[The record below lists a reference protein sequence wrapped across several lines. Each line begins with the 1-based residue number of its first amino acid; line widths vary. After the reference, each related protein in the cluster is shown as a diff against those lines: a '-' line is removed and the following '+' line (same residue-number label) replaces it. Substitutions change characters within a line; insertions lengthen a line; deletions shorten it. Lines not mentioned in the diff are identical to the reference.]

1 MVAPFWKRAYLALL
15 SSTFVLLLASCDNNR
30 SLPKTPEK
38 PMAHIPNK
46 VPSEAA
52 TAGNFQA
59 VIHLVDIA
67 KLSQSP
73 TTNRDYSTN
82 TLYLWNDKN
91 CDALASLSSSWNDT
105 SATPTG
111 SDSYG
116 PYWVIPLTKNEGCIN
131 FIVRDGNNNKLIDSD
146 LKISFS
152 DFSNRTVSV
161 IPGNYQIYGSR
172 AAAFNSVFG
181 VSQASAHWVDNQTL
195 LWSGGADK
203 PYVRLYYN
211 RNGKVEANDEGNFID
226 SYLTLTPTTLSQ
238 KTAERFPH
246 LKKLTAFRLP
256 EDTDVDTLLTG
267 ELVALATNEAGLLLS
282 ATQVQTAGVLDDRF
296 ANVADTLEYGA
307 LINDT
312 GVTFRLWAPT
322 AQHVGLVIYDA
333 NKQIIANHA
342 MKRDPASGSWSWQGD
357 KELVGAYYRY
367 ALTVYHPYS
376 RHVEHYEVTDPYSHS
391 LSTNSEYSQVI
402 NLDDEA
408 LKPQNWDS
416 LIMPRSQNTPA
427 DIARMT
433 IYEAHIRDLS
443 VADGTVTETWRGKYL
458 ALTADNSDMFKH
470 LKTLSQAGVTH
481 MELLPVFDVASIN
494 EFSNEVADLNHPFSR
509 LCQVNPRVK
518 NSRFANYCSGS
529 QTVGEVLQAL
539 QRGDNANNPQV
550 QELNAMIAETDS
562 YNWGYDPFHYSV
574 PEGSYATD
582 AEGSV
587 RINEFRAMIQAIK
600 QQLGMNVIMDVAY
613 NHTNA
618 AGPAHRSSVL
628 DKVVPWYYHRLDE
641 ITGNVESNTCCHD
654 TAPEHRMFAKL
665 IEDSLV
671 TWVKDYKIDAF
682 RFDLMGYHPKAQMLS
697 ALAKV
702 RGINP
707 SVYFFG
713 EGWNSGQ
720 DDRFEIASQIN
731 LKGTGIGT
739 FSDRL
744 RDAVQGGGPFDS
756 ADTIRINQGVG
767 NGAGTLLNEMAW
779 LDVNETRH
787 LADLVRLGMA
797 GNLADFVLINKDGAV
812 KTGREINY
820 KGAIAGYAADPI
832 EVINYVSKHDNQTLW
847 DIISYKAAREANLA
861 TRVRMQA
868 ISLATTFLGQGLAFA
883 QHGSELLRSKS
894 FTRDSYNSGDWFNRV
909 SYTYQ
914 DNNYDVGMP
923 DQRVDGENYALIEKV
938 KNVVDKPG
946 RTELLQMTAFYQE
959 LLRLRQY
966 SPLMT
971 LGDGTSVKQR
981 VDFRNV
987 GPHQQ
992 LGLLVMTIDDG
1003 NTTGDDRDSRF
1014 DGLVVMINAAPYPA
1028 TVRDLNVRGLK
1039 LNDIQ
1044 RELGHTSLAA
1054 GTRIAKDGT
1063 VTLPAWSVA
1072 VLVLPQY
1079 GKRGIGLPVRRK

>member
-1 MVAPFWKRAYLALL
+1 MVTHFDKKAYQALL
-15 SSTFVLLLASCDNNR
+15 SGTFVLLAGCDNNNP
-30 SLPKTPEK
+30 LLDTLEE
-38 PMAHIPNK
+38 PMAHFSIKIPG
-46 VPSEAA
+46 EAA
-52 TAGNFQA
+52 RAGDLQA

-67 KLSQSP
+67 ELSQNNP

-82 TLYLWNDKN
+82 SLYLWNDSS
-91 CDALASLSSSWNDT
+91 CDALAFPSLNWNDT

-116 PYWVIPLTKNEGCIN
+116 PYWVVPLTKNEGCIN
-131 FIVRDGNNNKLIDSD
+131 FIVRDGNNIKLIDSD

-152 DFSNRTVSV
+152 DFSDRTVSV
-161 IPGNYQIYGSR
+161 VPGSNQIYSSR
-172 AAAFNSVFG
+172 AAAFESVFG

-203 PYVRLYYN
+203 PYVRLYHS
-211 RNGKVEANDEGNFID
+211 RSKVVANDQGDFTD
-226 SYLTLTPTTLSQ
+226 SYLALTPTTLNQ
-238 KTAERFPH
+238 KTADRFPH
-246 LKKLTAFRLP
+246 LKKLTAFHLP
-256 EDTDVDTLLTG
+256 EDTDVETLLTG
-267 ELVALATNEAGLLLS
+267 DLVALATNKEGLLLS

-296 ANVADTLEYGA
+296 ADAAETLEYGA
-307 LINDT
+307 LISDA

-322 AQHVGLVIYDA
+322 AQNVGVVIYDA
-333 NKQIIANHA
+333 NKQVIANHP
-342 MKRDPASGSWSWQGD
+342 MSRDPASGSWSWQGD
-357 KELVGAYYRY
+357 EALVGAYYRY
-367 ALTVYHPYS
+367 ALTVYHPRS
-376 RHVEHYEVTDPYSHS
+376 RNVEHYEVTDPYSHS
-391 LSTNSEYSQVI
+391 LSTNSEYSQVV

-416 LIMPRSQNTPA
+416 LIMPRSQSTPA

-433 IYEAHIRDLS
+433 IYESHVRDLS
-443 VADGTVTETWRGKYL
+443 VADSTVPEAWRGKYL
-458 ALTADNSDMFKH
+458 ALTANNSDMFKH
-470 LKTLSQAGVTH
+470 LKALSQAGVTH
-481 MELLPVFDVASIN
+481 MELLPVFDLASVN
-494 EFSNEVADLNHPFSR
+494 EFSDQVADLNHPFSR
-509 LCQVNPRVK
+509 LCQVNTMVR
-518 NSRFANYCSGS
+518 NSRFADYCNSS
-529 QTVGEVLQAL
+529 QTVGEVLQEL
-539 QRGDNANNPQV
+539 QSSDSASNPQV

-587 RINEFRAMIQAIK
+587 RIKEFRAMIQAIK
-600 QQLGMNVIMDVAY
+600 QQLGMNVVMDVAY

-618 AGPAHRSSVL
+618 AGPTDRSSVL
-628 DKVVPWYYHRLDE
+628 DKIVPWYYHRLNE
-641 ITGNVESNTCCHD
+641 ISGNVESNTCCHD

-682 RFDLMGYHPKAQMLS
+682 RFDLMGFHPKAQILL

-702 RGINP
+702 RAINP

-720 DDRFEIASQIN
+720 GDRFEIASQIN

-756 ADTIRINQGVG
+756 ADSIRINQGVG
-767 NGAGTLLNEMAW
+767 NGAGTLPNEQTWLNA
-779 LDVNETRH
+779 NEVRH

-797 GNLADFVLINKDGAV
+797 GNLADFVLIDKDGAV
-812 KTGREINY
+812 KTGREIDY

-847 DIISYKAAREANLA
+847 DIISYKAAREADLA

-894 FTRDSYNSGDWFNRV
+894 FTRDSYNAGDWFNRV

-923 DQRVDGENYALIEKV
+923 GLRDDGGNYALIERV
-938 KNVVDKPG
+938 KNVVDKPSQ
-946 RTELLQMTAFYQE
+946 TELLQMTAFYQE
-959 LLRLRQY
+959 LLRLRQF

-971 LGDGTSVKQR
+971 LGDGASVKQR
-981 VDFRNV
+981 VDFRNI
-987 GPHQQ
+987 GPNQQ

-1003 NTTGDDRDSRF
+1003 NTIDDDRDLRF
-1014 DGLVVMINAAPYPA
+1014 DGLVVVINAAPWFA
-1028 TVRDLNVRGLK
+1028 TVRDLNVKGLK

-1044 RELGHTSLAA
+1044 SELGNTSLAA
-1054 GTRIAKDGT
+1054 GIKIAKDGA

-1072 VLVLPQY
+1072 VLVLPQD
-1079 GKRGIGLPVRRK
+1079 GVRGTGLPVRRK

>member
-1 MVAPFWKRAYLALL
+1 MVAHFVKQAYRALL
-15 SSTFVLLLASCDNNR
+15 SSTFVLLAGCDNNG
-30 SLPKTPEK
+30 SSSNTPQEPIAHLPIK
-38 PMAHIPNK
+38 IPG
-46 VPSEAA
+46 EAA
-52 TAGNFQA
+52 RAGDLQA

-73 TTNRDYSTN
+73 TTNHDYSTN

-91 CDALASLSSSWNDT
+91 CDSLASPSLSWNDF
-105 SATPTG
+105 SAIPTG

-116 PYWVIPLTKNEGCIN
+116 PYWVVPLNKNEGCIN
-131 FIVRDGNNNKLIDSD
+131 FIVRDGNNTKLIDSD
-146 LKISFS
+146 LRISFS
-152 DFSNRTVSV
+152 DFSNRTISV
-161 IPGNYQIYGSR
+161 IPGSNQIYSSR
-172 AAAFNSVFG
+172 AEAFESVFG

-203 PYVRLYYN
+203 PYVRLYHS
-211 RNGKVEANDEGNFID
+211 RSKVVANDQGNFTD
-226 SYLTLTPTTLSQ
+226 SYLALTPTTLSQ
-238 KTAERFPH
+238 KTADRFPH
-246 LKKLTAFRLP
+246 LKNLTAFRLP
-256 EDTDVDTLLTG
+256 EDTDIETLLTG
-267 ELVALATNEAGLLLS
+267 DLVVLATNKEGLLLS
-282 ATQVQTAGVLDDRF
+282 ATQVQTVGVLDDRF
-296 ANVADTLEYGA
+296 ADAAEKLEYGA
-307 LINDT
+307 LISDA

-322 AQHVGLVIYDA
+322 AQNVGLVIYNTD
-333 NKQIIANHA
+333 KQIIANHP
-342 MKRDPASGSWSWQGD
+342 MNRDPASGAWSWQGD

-367 ALTVYHPYS
+367 ALTVYHPRS
-376 RHVEHYEVTDPYSHS
+376 RNVEHYEVTDPYSHS

-416 LIMPRSQNTPA
+416 LIMPRSQSTPA
-427 DIARMT
+427 DIARMA
-433 IYEAHIRDLS
+433 IYEAHVRDLS
-443 VADGTVTETWRGKYL
+443 VADSTVPEAWRGKYL
-458 ALTADNSDMFKH
+458 ALTANNSDMFKH
-470 LKTLSQAGVTH
+470 LKALSQAGVTH
-481 MELLPVFDVASIN
+481 MELLPVFDLASVN
-494 EFSNEVADLNHPFSR
+494 EFSDQVADLNHPFSR
-509 LCQVNPRVK
+509 LCQVNPMVRK
-518 NSRFANYCSGS
+518 SRFADYCNSS
-529 QTVGEVLQAL
+529 QTVGEVLQEL
-539 QRGDNANNPQV
+539 LSGDNADNPQV

-587 RINEFRAMIQAIK
+587 RIKEFRAMIQAIK
-600 QQLGMNVIMDVAY
+600 QQLGMNVVMDVAY

-618 AGPAHRSSVL
+618 AGPTDRSSVL
-628 DKVVPWYYHRLDE
+628 DKIVPWYYHRLNE
-641 ITGNVESNTCCHD
+641 ISGNVESNTCCHD

-682 RFDLMGYHPKAQMLS
+682 RFDLMGFHPKAQMLS

-702 RGINP
+702 RAINP

-720 DDRFEIASQIN
+720 DDRFEMASQIN

-756 ADTIRINQGVG
+756 ADSIRINQGVG
-767 NGAGTLLNEMAW
+767 NGAGTLPNEQTWLNA
-779 LDVNETRH
+779 NEVRH

-797 GNLADFVLINKDGAV
+797 GNLADFVLIDKDGAV
-812 KTGREINY
+812 KTGREIDY

-847 DIISYKAAREANLA
+847 DLISYKAAREADLA

-894 FTRDSYNSGDWFNRV
+894 FTRDSYNAGDWFNRV

-923 DQRVDGENYALIEKV
+923 GLRNDGGNYALIERV

-946 RTELLQMTAFYQE
+946 QTELLQMTAFYQE
-959 LLRLRQY
+959 LLRLRQF

-971 LGDGTSVKQR
+971 LGDGASVKQR

-987 GPHQQ
+987 GPNQQ
-992 LGLLVMTIDDG
+992 IGLLVMTIDDG
-1003 NTTGDDRDSRF
+1003 NTTDDDRDLRF
-1014 DGLVVMINAAPYPA
+1014 DGLVVMINAAPWVA
-1028 TVRDLNVRGLK
+1028 TVKDLNVKGLK

-1044 RELGHTSLAA
+1044 SELGNTSLAA
-1054 GTRIAKDGT
+1054 GIKIAKDGA
-1063 VTLPAWSVA
+1063 VTLPAWSVV
-1072 VLVLPQY
+1072 VLVLPQ
-1079 GKRGIGLPVRRK
+1079 GGVRGTGLPVRRK

>member
-1 MVAPFWKRAYLALL
+1 MVAHFGKKAYRALL
-15 SSTFVLLLASCDNNR
+15 SGTFVLLSGCDSNGPSFNP
-30 SLPKTPEK
+30 SKE
-38 PMAHIPNK
+38 PMAHLPIKIPG
-46 VPSEAA
+46 EAA
-52 TAGNFQA
+52 RAGDLQA

-67 KLSQSP
+67 ALNKSNSI
-73 TTNRDYSTN
+73 TARDYSTN
-82 TLYLWNDKN
+82 SLYLWNDRN
-91 CDALASLSSSWNDT
+91 CDSLASPSLNWNDT

-116 PYWVIPLTKNEGCIN
+116 PYWVVPLTKNEGCIN
-131 FIVRDGNNNKLIDSD
+131 FIVRDGNNTKLIDSD
-146 LKISFS
+146 LRISFS
-152 DFSNRTVSV
+152 DFSNRTISV
-161 IPGNYQIYGSR
+161 IPGSNQIYGSR
-172 AAAFNSVFG
+172 AEAFNSVFG
-181 VSQASAHWVDNQTL
+181 VSQASAHWVDKQTL
-195 LWSGGADK
+195 LWSGGTDK
-203 PYVRLYYN
+203 PYVRLYHN
-211 RNGKVEANDEGNFID
+211 RNDKVGANDEGSFTD

-238 KTAERFPH
+238 KTAERVPH
-246 LKKLTAFRLP
+246 LTKLTAFHLP

-267 ELVALATNEAGLLLS
+267 DLVALATNKEGLLSS

-296 ANVADTLEYGA
+296 ADAADTLEYGA
-307 LINDT
+307 LVSGS

-322 AQHVGLVIYDA
+322 AQHVALVIYDTD
-333 NKQIIANHA
+333 KQVIANYA
-342 MKRDPASGSWSWQGD
+342 MNRDPASGSWSWQGD
-357 KELVGAYYRY
+357 KDLIGAYYRY
-367 ALTVYHPYS
+367 ALTVYHPRS
-376 RHVEHYEVTDPYSHS
+376 RNVEHYEVTDPYSHS

-416 LIMPRSQNTPA
+416 LIMPRLQSTPA

-433 IYEAHIRDLS
+433 IYESHVRDLS
-443 VADGTVTETWRGKYL
+443 IADSTVPEAWRGKYL
-458 ALTADNSDMFKH
+458 ALTANNSNMFKH
-470 LKTLSQAGVTH
+470 LKALSQAGVTH

-494 EFSNEVADLNHPFSR
+494 EFSDQVADLNHPFSR
-509 LCQVNPRVK
+509 LCQVNAMVRS
-518 NSRFANYCSGS
+518 SRFVDYCNGL
-529 QTVGEVLQAL
+529 QTVDEVLQEL
-539 QRGDNANNPQV
+539 KSGDSANHPQV

-587 RINEFRAMIQAIK
+587 RIKEFRAMVQAIK

-618 AGPAHRSSVL
+618 AGPTDRSSVL
-628 DKVVPWYYHRLDE
+628 DKIVPWYYHRLNE
-641 ITGNVESNTCCHD
+641 ISGNVESNTCCHD

-682 RFDLMGYHPKAQMLS
+682 RFDLMGFHPKSQILS

-702 RGINP
+702 RTISP
-707 SVYFFG
+707 SVYFLG

-731 LKGTGIGT
+731 LKGTGIGS

-744 RDAVQGGGPFDS
+744 RDAVRGGGPFDS
-756 ADTIRINQGVG
+756 SANIRMNQGVG
-767 NGAGTLLNEMAW
+767 NGAGTLPNEMTW
-779 LDVNETRH
+779 LNADEVRH

-812 KTGREINY
+812 KTGREIDY

-847 DIISYKAAREANLA
+847 DIISYKAAREADLA

-894 FTRDSYNSGDWFNRV
+894 FTRDSYNAGDWFNRV

-923 DQRVDGENYALIEKV
+923 GQSGDGENYVLIEQV

-946 RTELLQMTAFYQE
+946 QTELLQMTAFYQE
-959 LLRLRQY
+959 LVRLRQL

-971 LGDGTSVKQR
+971 LGDGASVKQR
-981 VDFRNV
+981 IDFLNV

-992 LGLLVMTIDDG
+992 LGLFVMTIDDG
-1003 NTTGDDRDSRF
+1003 NTIDDDRDLRF
-1014 DGLVVMINAAPYPA
+1014 DGLVVMINAASQTA
-1028 TVRDLNVRGLK
+1028 TVSDLNVRGLK

-1044 RELGHTSLAA
+1044 SELGNASLAA
-1054 GTRIAKDGT
+1054 GIRIAEDGS
-1063 VTLPAWSVA
+1063 VMLPAWSVA
-1072 VLVLPQY
+1072 VLVLPQD
-1079 GKRGIGLPVRRK
+1079 GVRGVGLPVRGK